1 MCRALRIFK
10 RRIRPR
16 FRALARWQTFPSPF
30 GMTAPRSAE
39 PETKAAARLRWTH
52 GLALLLCLTTLVLLA
67 AGALVVGTGSGLAVP
82 DWPLAN
88 GQVFPPMVG
97 GILFEHGHR
106 LIAATVGILTV
117 VLAAWM
123 ATAEPRRRMR
133 WLGYGAA
140 GAVVAQGLLGGLTVL
155 LRLPKSITI
164 GHAMLA
170 QNFFLLAVL
179 MAQFSSA
186 AWPRLVRE
194 RGSARRP
201 GMQRSALRWLAFAT
215 VGAVEIEIFLGAVVR
230 HFNAGLAIPD
240 FPLALGRLVPPLDA
254 FPVAIHFAHRA
265 GALAVLVLS
274 LAAGWTAFR
283 HPVRDAPLKR
293 RAVALVA
300 LVLLQA
306 ALGASIL
313 WTQRSLAATTLH
325 VVNGGLVL
333 ASAALVAVRAW
344 MLEAPAPAAAPASS
358 RLGAAAAS
366 R

>member
-1 MCRALRIFK
+1 
-10 RRIRPR
+10 
-16 FRALARWQTFPSPF
+16 
-30 GMTAPRSAE
+30 MTAPRSTQ
-39 PETKAAARLRWTH
+39 PQPKAAAQLRWTH
-52 GLALLLCLTTLVLLA
+52 RLALLLCLATLVLLA

-123 ATAEPRRRMR
+123 ATVEPRRWMR
-133 WLGYGAA
+133 WLGYAA
-140 GAVVAQGLLGGLTVL
+140 ACAVVVQGLLGGVTVL
-155 LRLPKSITI
+155 LRLPRSVTI

-179 MAQFSSA
+179 MAQFTSA
-186 AWPRLVRE
+186 AWPRPARE
-194 RGSARRP
+194 RGSAGRP
-201 GMQRSALRWLAFAT
+201 GTQSSALRWLAFAA
-215 VGAVEIEIFLGAVVR
+215 VGAAEIEIFLGALVR

-240 FPLALGRLVPPLDA
+240 FPLALGQLVPALDS
-254 FPVAIHFAHRA
+254 FPVAVHFAHRV

-283 HPVRDAPLKR
+283 HPARDAPLKR
-293 RAVALVA
+293 RVVALTA
-300 LVLLQA
+300 LVLVQA

-313 WTQRSLAATTLH
+313 WTQRSLAVTTLH

-344 MLEAPAPAAAPASS
+344 MLEAPAPAAASAAS
-358 RLGAAAAS
+358 RLGPAVAS